1 MAAYNPPDQ
10 SLLFFYTLPLGAR
23 RPFALGGNRGDG
35 GLPGGPAVVS
45 SQIGCGLQ
53 NTKTHYIKENGVCN
67 IKT

>member
-10 SLLFFYTLPLGAR
+10 TLLFFYTLPLGAR

-45 SQIGCGLQ
+45 SQIGC
-53 NTKTHYIKENGVCN
+53 
-67 IKT
+67 